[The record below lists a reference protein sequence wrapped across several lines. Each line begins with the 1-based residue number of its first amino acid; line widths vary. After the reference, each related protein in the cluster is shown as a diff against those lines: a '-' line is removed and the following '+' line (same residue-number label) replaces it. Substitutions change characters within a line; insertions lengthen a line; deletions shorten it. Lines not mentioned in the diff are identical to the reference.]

1 MKSNVWLWN
10 KEKIHQKNRKNGLIP
25 FFRAV
30 EIRNGGRNTME
41 FTKRQIDILKF
52 LQRTSISTSAEIA
65 KFLNVSSKTIK
76 NEIKEINSQV
86 NSILVCSE
94 KGHGYHLS
102 SEFDFSQIFQETT
115 DRHFLILRK
124 LLSQNN
130 VDFYEL
136 ADSLYISEATLSK
149 DISEINSI
157 IKKRNPNIKVE
168 RRQNKV
174 FISGSESARR
184 QVSAYFLLNEL
195 DDYNLD
201 LKNYNTFFT
210 EFNLEEL
217 KQYVLKFNKDN
228 HVKMKDLETLSFVIH
243 VAIMLDRIVKGNVI
257 PPIQDLTLDQYFI
270 HLALEFE
277 CGLKSIINIDFSNDE
292 TNYLACL
299 FSGKMSS
306 IKGKSAETIQEFV
319 YELLKSIKEQF
330 EVDLTKDEGLVNNLQ
345 LHIMSL
351 KNRLDN
357 DTFLNNPLIEDIKKH
372 FPVMYDISVFMASKI
387 QSYFDQDLK
396 ESEIGYL
403 TLHLMGAVERMKT
416 TSINYRVVIISPI
429 GESMNGYLRK
439 QIQDIREISIEICSI
454 LSMFDLEKIDNY
466 SPDLLVS
473 MVPINS
479 SINYPIYIC
488 NGLLDNQDKKAI
500 INKLKEIKQREDIG
514 KFFEEGLYFYQSDFD
529 DKKSAIKFLCKK
541 LEEKGYTD
549 EQYLELVLKRE
560 DIAPTAY
567 GGMIA
572 VPHPIEKKGFVNKIA
587 VCVLKDK
594 ITWNDQQVKIIFL
607 FSLNK
612 QKDPLFEYVFE
623 QLVFLIDDKAKVK
636 KLCQAKTLENFLEI
650 FKNK

>member
-1 MKSNVWLWN
+1 
-10 KEKIHQKNRKNGLIP
+10 
-25 FFRAV
+25 
-30 EIRNGGRNTME
+30 
-41 FTKRQIDILKF
+41 
-52 LQRTSISTSAEIA
+52 
-65 KFLNVSSKTIK
+65 
-76 NEIKEINSQV
+76 
-86 NSILVCSE
+86 
-94 KGHGYHLS
+94 
-102 SEFDFSQIFQETT
+102 
-115 DRHFLILRK
+115 
-124 LLSQNN
+124 
-130 VDFYEL
+130 
-136 ADSLYISEATLSK
+136 
-149 DISEINSI
+149 
-157 IKKRNPNIKVE
+157 
-168 RRQNKV
+168 
-174 FISGSESARR
+174 
-184 QVSAYFLLNEL
+184 
-195 DDYNLD
+195 
-201 LKNYNTFFT
+201 
-210 EFNLEEL
+210 
-217 KQYVLKFNKDN
+217 
-228 HVKMKDLETLSFVIH
+228 
-243 VAIMLDRIVKGNVI
+243 
-257 PPIQDLTLDQYFI
+257 
-270 HLALEFE
+270 
-277 CGLKSIINIDFSNDE
+277 
-292 TNYLACL
+292 
-299 FSGKMSS
+299 
-306 IKGKSAETIQEFV
+306 
-319 YELLKSIKEQF
+319 
-330 EVDLTKDEGLVNNLQ
+330 
-345 LHIMSL
+345 
-351 KNRLDN
+351 
-357 DTFLNNPLIEDIKKH
+357 
-372 FPVMYDISVFMASKI
+372 
-387 QSYFDQDLK
+387 
-396 ESEIGYL
+396 
-403 TLHLMGAVERMKT
+403 MGAVERMKT